1 MEKLNTALQL
11 AEAGLHVFPCRPG
24 GKEPAGWIA
33 PHGQDDA
40 TTDRGQIV
48 RWWTQEPEA
57 NVGIACAAS
66 GLYVVDVDS
75 HGTRKDGTPKVG
87 GQSWADL
94 LAEHDVPRTYTV
106 RTQSGST
113 HLYFRMPTPALR
125 NSASKLAPDID
136 TRGNG
141 YVVAPP
147 SEVNGRRYEVVDPAP
162 VADLPQWIVDR
173 LAPKPPQHKPADP
186 RDLFSRGARPH
197 APADEVMARVRQLA
211 DELGA
216 VPEGM
221 GNDTAA
227 RIGWQVGQYVG
238 AGQLAED
245 QAIGILLD
253 AIAGWTYTDV
263 TDARTMENTIVRQV
277 QEGAKHPRAWE
288 AARFQDGAAST
299 EVTAA
304 EEEQA
309 QPSSDWSTDDG
320 QARAIFQ
327 WVGGMLYVE
336 HVGWF
341 LWDGKRWQAV
351 GDVRIRH
358 VVQAYYKSRFDH
370 MVRKY
375 MTTMDKKWNALADEF
390 KKFMA
395 SSRLTA
401 ILKAMESVAPVQAKQ
416 LDAHP
421 ELLNTPA
428 GVVNLRT
435 GEVVPHDPKLLLT
448 KVTAGN
454 YVPGYTH
461 PDWTA
466 ALSSLP
472 EDVRPFMQLRMGNA
486 ITGRTPES
494 DDCILLQGNGAN
506 GKSLMTSDGAMRAL
520 GDYAML
526 ASPGLILGQKESG
539 QATPE
544 RASLRGARFVLIEEL
559 PEGRSLSVA
568 ELKRIIGTDV
578 LSARFLYGQ
587 EFTFNC
593 SHTLFVTTNYLPTVA
608 ETDDG
613 TWRRLCLV
621 NFPYKFTGRP
631 EGDMERQGD
640 PGMKHRV
647 RQGRDGQHDAIVTWM
662 VEGAMAYLA
671 DIARIMP
678 EARPLTV
685 VGDTA
690 SWRMQADRIMGYFAE
705 RIVAE
710 PGAMVAKSDL
720 YADFTQ
726 WLKEGEHHPVGKEVF
741 WTRMQTHELWRKLG
755 LSEAQTRSTGSIA
768 RPRPR
773 QWSGQEPLPAV
784 PRVVRG
790 IRFRDVSDDLA
801 AVPA

>member
-11 AEAGLHVFPCRPG
+11 AEAGLHVFPLTPG
-24 GKEPAGWIA
+24 AKTPLGTLA

-40 TTDRGQIV
+40 TTDRSTIV
-48 RWWTQEPEA
+48 RWWSSAPDA
-57 NVGIACAAS
+57 NVGIATALS
-66 GLYVVDVDS
+66 GLYVVDIDS

-87 GQSWADL
+87 AESWATL
-94 LAEHDVPRTYTV
+94 TEGREVPRTYSV

-125 NSASKLAPDID
+125 NTASKLAADID

-147 SEVNGRRYEVVDPAP
+147 SVVNGNPYTVLDNAP
-162 VADLPQWIVDR
+162 VADLPQWIVDA
-173 LAPKPPQHKPADP
+173 LAPKPPVH
-186 RDLFSRGARPH
+186 RETGSDLFATARTH
-197 APADEVMARVRQLA
+197 APATEVMGRVRQLA
-211 DELGA
+211 DELA
-216 VPEGM
+216 AAPEGQ
-221 GNDTAA
+221 GNDTAS
-227 RIGWQVGQYVG
+227 RIAFMVGGYVG
-238 AGQLAED
+238 AGQLDEHA
-245 QAIGILLD
+245 AIATLLD
-253 AIAGWTYTDV
+253 AIAGWSWTAESPAT
-263 TDARTMENTIVRQV
+263 TTENTIVRQV
-277 QEGAKHPRAWE
+277 QEGAKHPRPWE
-288 AARFQDGAAST
+288 AARFQETAADT
-299 EVTAA
+299 TVTAV

-309 QPSSDWSTDDG
+309 NPSSDWSTDDG

-341 LWDGKRWQAV
+341 LWDGRRWQSV

-370 MVRKY
+370 MIRKY
-375 MTTMDKKWNALADEF
+375 MQTMDKKWNTLADEF

-401 ILKAMESVAPVQAKQ
+401 ILKAMESVAPVQARQ

-428 GVVNLRT
+428 GIVNLRT
-435 GEVVPHDPKLLLT
+435 GEVTKHDPALLLT
-448 KVTAGN
+448 KVTSGN
-454 YVPGYTH
+454 YVPGYRH

-472 EDVRPFMQLRMGNA
+472 EDVQPFMQLRMGNA

-494 DDCILLQGNGAN
+494 DDAIVLQGNGAN

-587 EFTFNC
+587 EFTFHC
-593 SHTLFVTTNYLPTVA
+593 SHTLFVTTNYLPTVN

-613 TWRRLCLV
+613 TWRRLCLIG
-621 NFPYKFTGRP
+621 FPYKFTARP
-631 EGDMERQGD
+631 DGPLERVGD

-647 RQGRDGQHDAIVTWM
+647 RHGAEGQHDAIVTWM

-671 DIARIMP
+671 DITTIMP

-685 VGDTA
+685 VEDTR
-690 SWRMQADRIMGYFAE
+690 SWRMQADRIMAYLDA
-705 RIVAE
+705 RLVAE
-710 PGAMVAKSDL
+710 NGAMVAKSDL
-720 YADFTQ
+720 FADFTEY
-726 WLKEGEHHPVGKEVF
+726 LREHGHQPWSQELFGTRLQRHEVF
-741 WTRMQTHELWRKLG
+741 RRLG
-755 LSEAQTRSTGSIA
+755 LTETRKRGAAGLS

-773 QWSGQEPLPAV
+773 QWTAQESLPAV
-784 PRVVRG
+784 PRVITGV
-790 IRFRDVSDDLA
+790 RFREDADDYADVA
-801 AVPA
+801 HIA